1 MSDKIKDALQILAVM
16 TLIIVSGFNLVES
29 FEHSLRL
36 AELRADM
43 KVREKDT
50 LTGSSMKRV
59 LDARSDIFFSEMAKL
74 EAHIKELEKRMDKLE
89 KRQ

>member
-1 MSDKIKDALQILAVM
+1 MTDKIKDALQILAIL

-29 FEHSLRL
+29 FEHSIRL

-50 LTGSSMKRV
+50 LTGSGMKYI
-59 LDARSDIFFSEMAKL
+59 LDARSEIFFSEMAKL
-74 EAHIKELEKRMDKLE
+74 EVHIKELEKRIDKLE
-89 KRQ
+89 NQR

>member
-1 MSDKIKDALQILAVM
+1 MNDNIRSAFQILAVL

-36 AELRADM
+36 AELTAEM
-43 KVREKDT
+43 KVREKDAI
-50 LTGSSMKRV
+50 TGNSMKHV

-74 EAHIKELEKRMDKLE
+74 EVEIRELEQRLDKLE